1 MVAAWQNE
9 DFGRLHP
16 TEYDRN
22 QYKATEEWAGARSN
36 ADGHSANCR
45 QEALWRKNG
54 NSSCRL
60 THLVLDSGKMVPRK
74 VFFTKGVGVHKERLA
89 SFEMAL
95 RVAGLA
101 HCNLVLV
108 SSIYPPGCKIIPKEE
123 GLKLLRP
130 GEIVFAVYDRESYN
144 EPNRLIAASV
154 GLAIPADSSMHGYLS
169 EHHSFGETDE
179 KAGEYAEDLAA
190 SMLAT
195 TLGIEFNPEMDWDE
209 REQIFKMSGKIV
221 RTTNITQSAVGNKDG
236 LWTTVFAA
244 AVFINDDNLSIDTG
258 KSVAVNTQS
267 TLQEEVLKQTLEGQF
282 KSTEA
287 QRQKETTKSGIEQPR
302 LLPSTR
308 KSLS

>member
-1 MVAAWQNE
+1 
-9 DFGRLHP
+9 
-16 TEYDRN
+16 
-22 QYKATEEWAGARSN
+22 
-36 ADGHSANCR
+36 
-45 QEALWRKNG
+45 
-54 NSSCRL
+54 
-60 THLVLDSGKMVPRK
+60 MVPKK

-108 SSIYPPGCKIIPKEE
+108 SSIYPPGCKVIPKEE

-130 GEIVFAVYDRESYN
+130 GEIVFAVYDRESNN

-154 GLAIPADSSMHGYLS
+154 GMAIPSDSSMHGYLS

-195 TLGIEFNPEMDWDE
+195 TLGIEFNPELDWDE

-221 RTTNITQSAVGNKDG
+221 RTSNITQSAVGNKDG

-244 AVFINDDNLSIDTG
+244 AVFVNDDNLPMEVG
-258 KSVAVNTQS
+258 NTAGVVS
-267 TLQEEVLKQTLEGQF
+267 KGSLQEETLRQTLEGQL
-282 KSTEA
+282 KQADSQSHLA
-287 QRQKETTKSGIEQPR
+287 RSKDAARAVIEPAR
-302 LLPSTR
+302 LASSAR
-308 KSLS
+308 KNLS